1 MKTLITRP
9 PENAGG
15 SLSLLKERGHDVIH
29 CPLLTIEYLP
39 HKLSCD
45 DMDKIDAFA
54 FTSANGARAFLR
66 LYHAGD
72 ISKNCKIF
80 CVGDASFQ
88 LFQEKGFQH
97 LFNARGDIHALFALL
112 KSQVTK
118 GSFIAHIATCD
129 TVGDLVGKLLDVG
142 YNAQKYIL
150 YHVQNI
156 TAFDKKTYDAFSKG
170 QIQNILFYSPK
181 TANNFMNI
189 VENTPLDI
197 HFESINAYCLSDNI
211 ANVIKKLS
219 WGGVKIAKNPNE
231 QSLMDLLV

>member
-9 PENAGG
+9 LENAGS
-15 SLSLLKERGHDVIH
+15 SLSLLKKKGHDVIH
-29 CPLLTIEYLP
+29 CPLLKVEYLP

-45 DMDKIDAFA
+45 DMGEIDAFA

-72 ISKNCKIF
+72 ISKNCQIF

-88 LFQEKGFQH
+88 LFQENGFQH
-97 LFNARGDIHALFALL
+97 LFNARGDIDALFALL
-112 KSQVTK
+112 KSQVAK
-118 GSFIAHIATCD
+118 GKFIAHIATCD
-129 TVGDLVGKLLDVG
+129 TAGDLVGKLLNAG

-156 TAFDKKTYDAFSKG
+156 TAFDKKTYDAFEKG
-170 QIQNILFYSPK
+170 EIKNILFYSPK
-181 TANNFMNI
+181 TAKNFMNI
-189 VENTPLDI
+189 IENTPIDI
-197 HFESINAYCLSDNI
+197 HFKSINAYCLSDNI

-219 WGGVKIAKNPNE
+219 WEAVKIAKNPNE
-231 QSLMDLLV
+231 QSLMALLI